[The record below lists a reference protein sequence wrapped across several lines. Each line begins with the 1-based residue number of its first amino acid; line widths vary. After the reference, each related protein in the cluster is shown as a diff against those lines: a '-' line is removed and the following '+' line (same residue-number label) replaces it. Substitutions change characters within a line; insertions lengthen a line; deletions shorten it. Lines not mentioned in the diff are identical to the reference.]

1 VDFGGGNYGEI
12 YVISII
18 YLGPTPEPRS
28 IALGKFDLP
37 IFHFGVKMAA
47 LSAKQGLVLRNFCY
61 KPITFP
67 GPTPDYEAADI
78 KLRQRMPTS
87 YFSSGDSSTGM
98 NQTHGCAPCNL
109 G

>member
-1 VDFGGGNYGEI
+1 LGGGNYGEI

-47 LSAKQGLVLRNFCY
+47 LSAKQGLVFRNFCY
-61 KPITFP
+61 KPMTFP
-67 GPTPDYEAADI
+67 GPTPG
-78 KLRQRMPTS
+78 
-87 YFSSGDSSTGM
+87 SGKITL
-98 NQTHGCAPCNL
+98 CIAP
-109 G
+109 GRGR